1 MSNTLPRPD
10 EKRDFVQQMFARIAF
25 RYDFMNKIISLGQD
39 GLWRKKVVYLLQP
52 KNHQRY
58 LDIGAGTGDL
68 AREIIQKAPRAQVVA
83 ADLTLAMIMYGRE
96 KKKQRDILWVVADA
110 QALPFSENTFAGI
123 VSGYLLRNVPD
134 INRALCEQNRVLQ
147 NEARLVSL
155 DTTPPDRNMLY
166 PFILIYL
173 KWIIPLIGKTIA
185 GDARAYTY
193 LPESTRNHLTVE
205 ALAAKFRGSGLVS
218 VQYETMMFGT
228 MSIHSAHKSAES

>member
-1 MSNTLPRPD
+1 M
-10 EKRDFVQQMFARIAF
+10 
-25 RYDFMNKIISLGQD
+25 
-39 GLWRKKVVYLLQP
+39 WRKKVVYLLQP

-155 DTTPPDRNMLY
+155 DTTRQIGTCFTVYPDLSKMDNSAYWEDYRRRCPGLY
-166 PFILIYL
+166 VFTRIYQESPDSRSVGRQ
-173 KWIIPLIGKTIA
+173 ISRFRAGIGPI
-185 GDARAYTY
+185 
-193 LPESTRNHLTVE
+193 
-205 ALAAKFRGSGLVS
+205 
-218 VQYETMMFGT
+218 
-228 MSIHSAHKSAES
+228 